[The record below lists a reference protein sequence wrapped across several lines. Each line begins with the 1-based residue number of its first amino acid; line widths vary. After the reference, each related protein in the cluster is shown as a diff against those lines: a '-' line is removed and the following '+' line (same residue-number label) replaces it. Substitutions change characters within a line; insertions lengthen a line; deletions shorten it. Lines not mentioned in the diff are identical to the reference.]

1 MPLSDIKPLT
11 PLQRRNRKISIQKVL
26 QRRFR
31 FCRQLREWAFSSPK
45 CRVHCY
51 QEDVFFWK
59 SVLDGKMTFKD
70 FLGL

>member
-1 MPLSDIKPLT
+1 MPLSDYKPLT

-31 FCRQLREWAFSSPK
+31 FCRQLREGAFHHQNVVYTAIK
-45 CRVHCY
+45 RT
-51 QEDVFFWK
+51 FFWK